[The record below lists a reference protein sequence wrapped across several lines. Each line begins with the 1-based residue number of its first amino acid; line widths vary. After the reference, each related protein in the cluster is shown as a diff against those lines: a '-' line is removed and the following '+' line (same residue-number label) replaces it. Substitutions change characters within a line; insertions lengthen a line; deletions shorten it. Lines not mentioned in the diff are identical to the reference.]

1 MFEISSYE
9 VILSRFDGLFAIL
22 YRTMFKSKPKV
33 VIACILALVLITASI
48 IIRLVNTQKI
58 NSQLAYVDNTA
69 QQQNNLANS
78 TNEMASSTDLSALVT
93 NQTDLVSQKLFA
105 NFAALQSSG
114 NLNPQTITDLADN
127 IASGLDTKAT
137 IQYKISDLN
146 LINNAST
153 KEIKDYANKF
163 WTIRQK
169 YMDLYSQNPIGSAN
183 FATDPLSSSFG
194 SGFTATGDLYIK
206 AANELSKLSI
216 PSELA
221 GLHLKLLNN
230 YAASG
235 QALKK
240 LAQINTDSISA
251 ISGISTFSQYSDYED
266 IILSTMAQY
275 FSESGI
281 IFSNNEPGFGWNS
294 I

>member
-1 MFEISSYE
+1 M
-9 VILSRFDGLFAIL
+9 L
-22 YRTMFKSKPKV
+22 KSKPQV
-33 VIACILALVLITASI
+33 VIACILAFVLIATSI
-48 IIRLVNTQKI
+48 IIRFVNTQKI
-58 NSQLAYVDNTA
+58 NGRLAYVDNIA
-69 QQQNNLANS
+69 NQQNNLANS
-78 TNEMASSTDLSALVT
+78 INETAFSTDLSALVT

-137 IQYKISDLN
+137 VQYQISDLN
-146 LINNAST
+146 LVDNASL
-153 KEIKDYANKF
+153 KEIKDYANGF
-163 WTIRQK
+163 WAIRKK
-169 YMDLYSQNPIGSAN
+169 YMDLYSQNQIGSAN
-183 FATDPLSSSFG
+183 FATDPLSSSFV
-194 SGFTATGDLYIK
+194 SGFIATGDLYIK
-206 AANELSKLSI
+206 AASELSKLSV

-221 GLHLKLLNN
+221 NLHLKLLNN
-230 YAASG
+230 YATSG

-240 LAQINTDSISA
+240 LAQINNDSMSA

-281 IFSNNEPGFGWNS
+281 IFNESDPGFGWNS